1 MARNVIHR
9 KTWISEPWR
18 ENCTSYYS
26 RSVRD
31 FRLAVELQGISP
43 ATEDIKE
50 YSMKWKLGRLAGI
63 GVYVHWSFWILPVWI
78 LLSTVSD
85 GRGWAAGLSSV
96 IVVFAIFGCV
106 VLHELGHALM
116 ARRYGIGT
124 RNITLYPI
132 GGVASLERM
141 PTRPSQELAI
151 ALAGPAVNVAIAGA
165 IFAGALLAGLDNLVP
180 EGDVISGSFLSSLMW
195 VNVALAIFNLLPA
208 FPMDGGRVLRAF
220 LAMQMPHVKATTI
233 AARVGQ
239 VVAILLGIAGLF
251 SGGTLILVAM
261 FVFLAAQAELTM
273 ARMRE
278 SRLHAPTILEPAVP
292 PRSAAFDDDRVVDA
306 EIVWLGDVQ
315 SDDDGRRS
323 IFIVSDRPEYRQ

>member
-1 MARNVIHR
+1 
-9 KTWISEPWR
+9 
-18 ENCTSYYS
+18 
-26 RSVRD
+26 
-31 FRLAVELQGISP
+31 
-43 ATEDIKE
+43 
-50 YSMKWKLGRLAGI
+50 MKWKLGRLAGI

-78 LLSTVSD
+78 LMSTVSD

-96 IVVFAIFGCV
+96 VFIFAIFGCV
-106 VLHELGHALM
+106 ILHELGHALM
-116 ARRYGIGT
+116 ARRFGIGT

-165 IFAGALLAGLDNLVP
+165 LFAGAILTGLGSLAPV
-180 EGDVISGSFLSSLMW
+180 GDVIGGPFLSSLMW

-220 LAMQMPHVKATTI
+220 LAMQMPYLQATTI

-239 VVAILLGIAGLF
+239 AVAILLGLLGLF

-273 ARMRE
+273 ARIRE
-278 SRLHAPTILEPAVP
+278 SRLRAPTILDPVVP
-292 PRSAAFDDDRVVDA
+292 PRPPIYDDDRVVDA
-306 EIVWLGDVQ
+306 EIVWLGDVH
-315 SDDDGRRS
+315 SDNDGSRS
-323 IFIVSDRPEYRQ
+323 IFIVSDRPQYRQ